1 MIVFSNKHHENIMTV
16 LRGNKQH
23 SCITLVDLDLYRPIK
38 YNELVKVD
46 AKFNIDVEYWASRNG
61 L

>member
-1 MIVFSNKHHENIMTV
+1 MTV